1 MRKPDSRHESYQKQF
16 EQVLHANE
24 RIADNGT
31 QFGLALHAMHEN
43 LLQLANKM
51 DGSRKTWKQQG
62 LAAENKVQD
71 AEKLA
76 EKAKAKYDQLA
87 EDLDRVK
94 TGDTGA
100 GRKFGLKGPKSAA
113 QHEED
118 LQRKMQAAD
127 QDYHS
132 KVQAAQS
139 SRKELVATTRPQA
152 ITALTD
158 LIKETDAA
166 LTMEMQKYGTY
177 RGQSA
182 SEKRS

>member
-1 MRKPDSRHESYQKQF
+1 
-16 EQVLHANE
+16 
-24 RIADNGT
+24 
-31 QFGLALHAMHEN
+31 
-43 LLQLANKM
+43 M
-51 DGSRKTWKQQG
+51 DASRKTLKQTG
-62 LAAENKVQD
+62 LAAESKVQD

-118 LQRKMQAAD
+118 LQRKLQAAD
-127 QDYHS
+127 QDYAS
-132 KVQAAQS
+132 KVQTAQNY
-139 SRKELVATTRPQA
+139 RKELLASHRPQA
-152 ITALTD
+152 VSGLLD

-166 LTMEMQKYGTY
+166 LTMEMQKYGMSGGKLQLCLMY
-177 RGQSA
+177 
-182 SEKRS
+182 